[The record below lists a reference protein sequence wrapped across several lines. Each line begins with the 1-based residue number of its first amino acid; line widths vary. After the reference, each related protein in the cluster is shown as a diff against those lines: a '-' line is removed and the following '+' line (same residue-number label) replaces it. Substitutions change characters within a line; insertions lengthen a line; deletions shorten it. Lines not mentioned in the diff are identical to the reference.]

1 MLATMAGVP
10 RGILVSETTNAMARF
25 MLDEMLDGMAKV
37 LIALVLVVDS
47 GFSG

>member
-1 MLATMAGVP
+1 MPTTTAGVLK
-10 RGILVSETTNAMARF
+10 GILALATTNAMARF
-25 MLDEMLDGMAKV
+25 MLDAMLDGMAKV

>member
-1 MLATMAGVP
+1 MPATMVGVPKGTLAT
-10 RGILVSETTNAMARF
+10 ETTNAMARF
-25 MLDEMLDGMAKV
+25 MLDAMLDGMAKV